1 LSVTVSLTGSIKAT
15 DSVSGT
21 IALSKVLTSLAT
33 ASTGFTEAQSL
44 SIGASPTSITLPG
57 SPTTFC
63 YIKNLHA
70 TQTVTV
76 TWTPNGGASNV
87 VLTLQPGA
95 FICFGEVAQGLSG
108 ITALSVQASGASTP
122 VEYVLG
128 F

>member
-1 LSVTVSLTGSIKAT
+1 MSVSVSLTGSIKAS

-21 IALSKVLTSLAT
+21 IALSKVLTALSTAAT
-33 ASTGFTEAQSL
+33 SFSEAQSL
-44 SIGASPTSITLPG
+44 SIGAAPTAITLPV
-57 SPTTFC
+57 SPATFL

-70 TQTVTV
+70 TQTITV

-95 FICFGEVAQGLSG
+95 YISFGEVVQGLSG

-122 VEYVLG
+122 IEYVLG
-128 F
+128 G

>member
-1 LSVTVSLTGSIKAT
+1 MSVTVSLTGSIKAT

-21 IALSKVLTSLAT
+21 IALSKVLTALAT
-33 ASTGFTEAQSL
+33 VATGFTEAQSL
-44 SIGASPTSITLPG
+44 SIGVGVSPITLPG
-57 SPTTFC
+57 SPATFV

-87 VLTLQPGA
+87 VLTVQPGG
-95 FICFGEVAQGLSG
+95 FICFGEVVQGLSG
-108 ITALSVQASGASTP
+108 ITALSLQASGASTP
-122 VEYVLG
+122 VEYVIG